1 MKEIHIKNKLKKI
14 GMPVDSLSLGD
25 FDSIGHFTAYKD
37 RAEGSE
43 LYKKVGRF
51 FRPNYERGLLIYS
64 LIKKHNLKSY
74 LEVGFGRGYSALC
87 AAKALEE
94 NGGCKITTIDPAIHP
109 QQWEMIQQV
118 FPKPWVDMITIAQV
132 KSQDYLA
139 MHKDKY
145 DFIYIDGDHTYDAV
159 KEDWENCKDR
169 YNNFLLFDDYH
180 KTQEKEEIQC
190 SKLIDEI
197 EDDSKELI
205 IMDRRIFFDDRRVPD
220 KQIDYGQVL
229 LTK

>member
-1 MKEIHIKNKLKKI
+1 
-14 GMPVDSLSLGD
+14 
-25 FDSIGHFTAYKD
+25 
-37 RAEGSE
+37 
-43 LYKKVGRF
+43 
-51 FRPNYERGLLIYS
+51 
-64 LIKKHNLKSY
+64 
-74 LEVGFGRGYSALC
+74 
-87 AAKALEE
+87 
-94 NGGCKITTIDPAIHP
+94 
-109 QQWEMIQQV
+109 MIQQV

-169 YNNFLLFDDYH
+169 YNNFLLFYDYH